1 VKLVK
6 KNCIITGGTSGFGL
20 HLVKV
25 FSKSYNI
32 FILARSKAKFLKL
45 KKKLNSKNKITFLK
59 NDLSN
64 IKNIKKSM
72 MKIKNVDLIIFNAGT
87 INNSNKSNSS
97 IIYLVNYLSNFF
109 ITDLLKNK
117 ITKNKKK
124 MIIINISSKMHKFA
138 NLKSISFLNNASNWI
153 QYANS
158 KLMMLLFLNKLKRQY
173 RNKIAILNFDPGW
186 MKTNFGVN
194 QKSFIRKI
202 LNILRTNF
210 AKDSL
215 FQELQAKKLFDI
227 TQTQLNKFD
236 RNFFDINGIK
246 KAANRSNDIL
256 LQNELWDKS
265 KNFLK
270 LRTI

>member
-1 VKLVK
+1 MTLVK
-6 KNCIITGGTSGFGL
+6 KNCIITGGTSGFGF
-20 HLVKV
+20 HIVKV
-25 FSKSYNI
+25 FSQSYNI
-32 FILARSKAKFLKL
+32 YILARSKKKFLKL
-45 KKKLNSKNKITFLK
+45 KKKLNSQNKIFFLK
-59 NDLSN
+59 SNLSN
-64 IKNIKKSM
+64 IKNIKKNI

-87 INNSNKSNSS
+87 IDNSNKFNTS

-109 ITDLLKNK
+109 IIELLKNK
-117 ITKNKKK
+117 IKNKKK
-124 MIIINISSKMHKFA
+124 IIIINISSTMHKFA
-138 NLKSISFLNNASNWI
+138 NLKSISFINNESNWI

-173 RNKIAILNFDPGW
+173 KNKIAILNFDPGW
-186 MKTNFGVN
+186 IKTNFGVN

-202 LNILRTNF
+202 LNILRDNF

-236 RNFFDINGIK
+236 RNFFDINGTK
-246 KAANRSNDIL
+246 KTSYKSKDIL

-270 LRTI
+270 LRTV